1 MEHFSPAEL
10 RELKPGSWVLATFPQ
25 DNQVYRASVEEII
38 KNQDTEKITR
48 FKVRFIDY
56 GNTSLIT
63 KDHLFKWDSTLETIP
78 PQAFCLKLK
87 DCSRIDTLVKEGSK
101 QYEEFNKILV
111 KSNPCDVSVV
121 ARLHSS
127 SYSQPHVY
135 TPELLVSLHSS
146 GRSIFR
152 ILQSSPLFRD
162 CISEAPATTSLSLTS
177 SVLETLNQDR
187 LKILDYKTPARLSQ
201 VPEPVH
207 LTGESPADD
216 DPVCHVHP
224 VLASRA
230 VEKVT
235 WWMRRDINDNTKDDA
250 GPVNN
255 IDQHQHGE
263 EVDLEAPA
271 SQARRKQTVEQKK
284 MFMELEEASSEV
296 CKTSTLSL
304 KLKKL
309 RQACNSEKASSEPA
323 VSRATAEDGHLGARP
338 KRESSTA
345 AKTPSSRSTK
355 SRTLDA
361 TRELLNNAKIK
372 RKGGTDASAA
382 TKNQGKVFNHSSSD
396 GVNYPSRDVRLYKRS
411 THQHAS
417 QAEVVNSSV
426 HPSPAEPPNTH
437 DEAKDSLK
445 TNGDSSQAELNSC
458 VHSSEA
464 EVLNTN
470 VDSSLADDALSRQA
484 DSDIV
489 KPSKI
494 KSPLIIKQQRIQV
507 AYN

>member
-87 DCSRIDTLVKEGSK
+87 DCSRIDTLVQEGSK

-207 LTGESPADD
+207 LTDGSPGD
-216 DPVCHVHP
+216 DPMSRVHP

-235 WWMRRDINDNTKDDA
+235 EWMTRYDTDNTTDDA
-250 GPVNN
+250 ANHP
-255 IDQHQHGE
+255 DQHE
-263 EVDLEAPA
+263 EEEDLEAPV
-271 SQARRKQTVEQKK
+271 SPARRKPTVEEKV
-284 MFMELEEASSEV
+284 FMDPQEASSEV

-304 KLKKL
+304 QMKNPK
-309 RQACNSEKASSEPA
+309 QACNSDKAGSEPA
-323 VSRATAEDGHLGARP
+323 VVSTAPAKDGHLGARP
-338 KRESSTA
+338 KSSTA
-345 AKTPSSRSTK
+345 AKTPSSGSMK
-355 SRTLDA
+355 SRILEDTE
-361 TRELLNNAKIK
+361 ELLNNAKIK
-372 RKGGTDASAA
+372 RKGETDASLG
-382 TKNQGKVFNHSSSD
+382 TSKNQRGVFTHNSID
-396 GVNYPSRDVRLYKRS
+396 GVDFPSRKPH
-411 THQHAS
+411 HQHAS
-417 QAEVVNSSV
+417 QAELLNTKDAASQED
-426 HPSPAEPPNTH
+426 ALNTH
-437 DEAKDSLK
+437 
-445 TNGDSSQAELNSC
+445 GDSNQADLNSC
-458 VHSSEA
+458 VHQSEA
-464 EVLNTN
+464 EDPNTN
-470 VDSSLADDALSRQA
+470 VDSSQVNDAHSRQA
-484 DSDIV
+484 DSQSV
-489 KPSKI
+489 KSR
-494 KSPLIIKQQRIQV
+494 KSPLNIKQQRIQV
-507 AYN
+507 AFTI